1 MGATLPGLLSALL
14 LLLLPASLR
23 VRDQL
28 LLASHRREAE
38 DGIGGG
44 LHPIVLIPGL
54 SCPDLEARLTDAY
67 RPLKPGCSRV
77 EGEGWFGLWTNRTW
91 ELDVE
96 RAECFVE
103 QMRLVY
109 DPVLGDFRN
118 LPGVETRVPYFGSAA
133 GSGSKIPTHPEFCM
147 GALRSALGR
156 LGYREGETLF
166 GAPYDP
172 RYAPPMPG
180 QTSQFYSRYFRQ
192 MARLI
197 EDASERN
204 NGRPAIVLGHSFG
217 GAVALEFVRN
227 APLQW
232 RDRFVKHLITVAP
245 TWSGGYVRPL
255 TAFVSGLDLFFIPA
269 APQLAMRS
277 MWRTFETAV
286 WRPYRPRRC
295 LGADRW

>member
-77 EGEGWFGLWTNRTW
+77 ERDGWFGLLTNRTW
-91 ELDVE
+91 KLDAE
-96 RAECFVE
+96 RAECFVD

-118 LPGVETRVPYFGSAA
+118 LPGVETRVPGFGSAA
-133 GSGSKIPTHPEFCM
+133 GTGSKIPTKP
-147 GALRSALGR
+147 
-156 LGYREGETLF
+156 
-166 GAPYDP
+166 
-172 RYAPPMPG
+172 
-180 QTSQFYSRYFRQ
+180 
-192 MARLI
+192 
-197 EDASERN
+197 
-204 NGRPAIVLGHSFG
+204 
-217 GAVALEFVRN
+217 
-227 APLQW
+227 
-232 RDRFVKHLITVAP
+232 
-245 TWSGGYVRPL
+245 
-255 TAFVSGLDLFFIPA
+255 
-269 APQLAMRS
+269 
-277 MWRTFETAV
+277 
-286 WRPYRPRRC
+286 
-295 LGADRW
+295 